1 MKKYLMMS
9 MAAVALAGTFTSCSK
24 DTELYDP
31 EAAQN
36 QVVFNYQQA
45 FIKVFGQPASNHD
58 WGFGDALTR
67 AAVAPWATTHAKP
80 HAWESGFDFAKTI
93 KSEDDLPDGAVD
105 LTDSKLDQN
114 LWVDGICY
122 VPSTHT
128 QGGTLKCRITGG
140 AKVYN
145 FGKIDDLDLDVH
157 ANADNSQAA
166 TFYNVGTITNFAPN
180 AGGDHTIYNVGT
192 MTVTKTSNISELYN
206 NGDLDFDK
214 EYNPYYNDPNPTV
227 DLHSKMT
234 IYSTGNGSVN
244 VLVKADWKAAC
255 HIDQTVN
262 FFGSVQFQT
271 PTTDK
276 YICGIVSA
284 NKDVVDQNGDHI
296 RIDSDITTSY
306 IKTYNLC
313 LSGDNIFL
321 TKEGYVSADKITFEG
336 TGRITD
342 GNEYEAIKVEANSI
356 ALVEANAFSIPNGG
370 QHFGNGVYTNLEGAA
385 NYYDTNDPAV
395 GGTSECG
402 GAWGKTPE
410 KDPTPGTSNEPKGSL
425 RIMAE
430 DLSANDATD
439 FDFNDVVFDVYYG
452 AAGSAYVMVEAAGG
466 TLPLYIWNGEEE
478 IEVHELFD
486 QPTNTMIN
494 TNASAHGAAVDGLP
508 AQRIDLTFGV
518 NSAADASKIKIY
530 VVKNEVKYELT
541 AELGKPAAKIAVP
554 AGTPY
559 ADERENVN
567 TAFEFDEWVKNPS
580 FKLSNSND

>member
-1 MKKYLMMS
+1 MMS

-80 HAWESGFDFAKTI
+80 HDWERNLVFDLPENAIDITENWDQYGNYSGKKGKIYYVPEGKTFNLDLHYQI
-93 KSEDDLPDGAVD
+93 EFKEEGMALYNYGTITGMSNFNCGDYIVTFYNAGTIDNFWANSKRHTIVNTGNLTLSDYANVGTLYNSGHLVFKGNQYNPWPNIPSAMSVYSTAENGASLELPDGG
-105 LTDSKLDQN
+105 Q
-114 LWVDGICY
+114 WE
-122 VPSTHT
+122 
-128 QGGTLKCRITGG
+128 
-140 AKVYN
+140 
-145 FGKIDDLDLDVH
+145 
-157 ANADNSQAA
+157 A
-166 TFYNVGTITNFAPN
+166 T
-180 AGGDHTIYNVGT
+180 
-192 MTVTKTSNISELYN
+192 
-206 NGDLDFDK
+206 
-214 EYNPYYNDPNPTV
+214 
-227 DLHSKMT
+227 
-234 IYSTGNGSVN
+234 
-244 VLVKADWKAAC
+244 C
-255 HIDQTVN
+255 HIDHNLVTGARLDIQTD
-262 FFGSVQFQT
+262 
-271 PTTDK
+271 TTDK
-276 YICGIVSA
+276 YICGIVST
-284 NKDVVDQNGDHI
+284 NKDDVDQFGDHI

-306 IKTYNLC
+306 ISTYNLC
-313 LSGDNIFL
+313 LSADNIFL

-385 NYYDTNDPAV
+385 NYYDTDDPAV

-452 AAGSAYVMVEAAGG
+452 TAGSAYVMVEAAGG
-466 TLPLYIWNGEEE
+466 TLPLYIWNGEEK
-478 IEVHELFD
+478 IEVHELFN

-494 TNASAHGAAVDGLP
+494 TNASAHGAAVDDQP
-508 AQRIDLTFGV
+508 AQRINLTFAV
-518 NSAADASKIKIY
+518 NSAADANEIKIY
-530 VVKNEVKYELT
+530 VVKNEVEYELT
-541 AELGKPAAKIAVP
+541 AKLGEPAAKIAVP

-559 ADERENVN
+559 AAERENVN
-567 TAFEFDEWVKNPS
+567 TAFKFDEWVKNPG